1 MLSLHKGITFKMLQM
16 RTASKYSSRSG
27 GNVLSEKREVVIT
40 VNKVHL
46 HNILAGRKSV
56 ELRKRWT
63 SIAVGTLW
71 LCEKGSG
78 GKVVGKASIDR
89 SVYLDVDEGWQLH
102 SENIGVTRCQY
113 LDYVGENERVHYI
126 FLSETERVVDM
137 GLEDLGIG
145 RPPQNFTFVR
155 S

>member
-1 MLSLHKGITFKMLQM
+1 M
-16 RTASKYSSRSG
+16 
-27 GNVLSEKREVVIT
+27 SEKREIVIT

-46 HNILAGRKSV
+46 LNILAGRKSV

-63 SIAVGTLW
+63 SAAVRTLW

-78 GKVVGKASIDR
+78 GKVVGKASVDR

-102 SENIGVTRCQY
+102 SEKIGVTRCQY

-126 FLSETERVVDM
+126 FLSRTEGVMDM
-137 GLEDLGIG
+137 SVEDLGI
-145 RPPQNFTFVR
+145 RRAPQNFTYVR